1 MLFDHYRYLSI
12 VLKRVHVLLTLIIV
26 LLIGSNAFFAKGWY
40 QATNLD
46 KVYVAFPD
54 KTFLARRADESL
66 TRSKYEMLSFAKL
79 FIEKAFEH
87 TEYSWQEHLREATN
101 WMDTESARLFVSKV
115 SEAIEDLYKDAS
127 ATSTVTI
134 DEVKINKHL
143 YPHEVLIY
151 YTINVHLPQ
160 NIKNMYEYQED
171 EAAGGVYFQLEI
183 IERSEENPYGLQIK
197 NLKFLPGREKE
208 EPSASKENTPKP

>member
-12 VLKRVHVLLTLIIV
+12 VLKRLHVLLTLIIV
-26 LLIGSNAFFAKGWY
+26 LLLGSNIFFAKGWY

-66 TRSKYEMLSFAKL
+66 VRSKYEILSFAKL
-79 FIEKAFEH
+79 FVEKAFEH

-101 WMDTESARLFVSKV
+101 WMDTESARLFVFKV
-115 SEAIEDLYKDAS
+115 SEAIEDLYKGAN

-151 YTINVHLPQ
+151 YTINVHLPE
-160 NIKNMYEYQED
+160 NMKDIYEED
-171 EAAGGVYFQLEI
+171 EAAGGLYFQLEI

-197 NLKFLPGREKE
+197 NLKFLPEREKE
-208 EPSASKENTPKP
+208 KSSTSKENPAKP

>member
-12 VLKRVHVLLTLIIV
+12 VLKRLHVLLTIIIV
-26 LLIGSNAFFAKGWY
+26 LLLGSNAFFAKGWY

-66 TRSKYEMLSFAKL
+66 VRSKYEILSFAKL
-79 FIEKAFEH
+79 FVEKAFEH
-87 TEYSWQEHLREATN
+87 TEYSWREHLKEATN
-101 WMDTESARLFVSKV
+101 WMDTESARLFVFKMDESI
-115 SEAIEDLYKDAS
+115 EPLYRETNAI
-127 ATSTVTI
+127 STVTI
-134 DEVKINKHL
+134 DEVKVNKHL

-151 YTINVHLPQ
+151 YTMNVRFPGNGKDL
-160 NIKNMYEYQED
+160 YED
-171 EAAGGVYFQLEI
+171 EEAPGGLYFQLEI

-197 NLKFLPGREKE
+197 NLKFLPEKE
-208 EPSASKENTPKP
+208 PEESSTSKENPSKP